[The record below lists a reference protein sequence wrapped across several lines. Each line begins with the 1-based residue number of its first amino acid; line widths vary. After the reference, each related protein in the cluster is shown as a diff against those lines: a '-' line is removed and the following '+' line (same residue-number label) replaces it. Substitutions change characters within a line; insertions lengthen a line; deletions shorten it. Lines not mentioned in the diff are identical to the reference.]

1 MENCGYMNQETDY
14 YFQTIDAINKS
25 IPSSGF
31 DFSYNRSETQTATE
45 AQKQQETRNEN
56 FLEIREL
63 IEESKQGKI
72 KRLKAKIEA
81 VLFLSEKPISAAS
94 IAEQAGADLDLVS
107 QCLNQLIQE
116 YEDRESG
123 IIIDCANGYCM
134 QVRDEFEELTQD
146 ILPIEIRTAVLR
158 TLSTI
163 ALKEPI
169 LQRDLVEIR
178 GGGVYEHVKELIDMG
193 LVKKTKDGNSN
204 ILHTSKFFTENFKLS
219 QNGIEL
225 QKVLK
230 KAGRG
235 EVEFIRNSELHAQED
250 EETVSSTEDSEKIEE
265 IQNSIQE
272 KEDLISSDN
281 Y

>member
-31 DFSYNRSETQTATE
+31 DFSYNPTKENQAE
-45 AQKQQETRNEN
+45 AHKLQETRNEN

-63 IEESKQGKI
+63 IEESKQGKV

-81 VLFLSEKPISAAS
+81 VLFLSEKPISAAN

-123 IIIDCANGYCM
+123 IVIDCANGYCM

-250 EETVSSTEDSEKIEE
+250 EETTTSNPEDGEKIDE
-265 IQNSIQE
+265 IQNTIQE
-272 KEDLISSDN
+272 KEDLINSGN

>member
-1 MENCGYMNQETDY
+1 MNQETDY

-31 DFSYNRSETQTATE
+31 DFSYSPTNENQAE
-45 AQKQQETRNEN
+45 AQKLQETRNEN

-81 VLFLSEKPISAAS
+81 ILFLSEKPMSAAS
-94 IAEQAGADLDLVS
+94 IADQAGNDDIDLIS
-107 QCLNQLIQE
+107 QCLNQLMQE

-123 IIIDCANGYCM
+123 IVIDCANGYCM
-134 QVRDEFEELTQD
+134 QIRDDFEELTQD

-230 KAGRG
+230 KAAPG
-235 EVEFIRNSELHAQED
+235 EVEFIRPSALHVAED
-250 EETVSSTEDSEKIEE
+250 EDSNSITEDSEKIEE
-265 IQNSIQE
+265 IQNAIQE